1 MCVCV
6 CVCVCVG
13 GVEFLCAHSK
23 YSPGGITPV
32 QPYVYK
38 HRSTE
43 LLIQLM

>member
-6 CVCVCVG
+6 CVCVWGGGGG
-13 GVEFLCAHSK
+13 GVEFLCAH
-23 YSPGGITPV
+23 SPGGITPV